1 MVACRAMSSDATL
14 VQQKLDQA
22 VEILRKKDVD
32 LWITLVRETMLT
44 FLVSATGERVAIV
57 APMH

>member
-1 MVACRAMSSDATL
+1 MPSTPSL
-14 VQQKLDQA
+14 VSEKVDQA
-22 VEILRKKDVD
+22 VEILREQDVD

>member
-1 MVACRAMSSDATL
+1 MPSTPTL
-14 VQQKLDQA
+14 VSEKVDQA
-22 VEILRKKDVD
+22 VEILREQDVD

-57 APMH
+57 AAMH